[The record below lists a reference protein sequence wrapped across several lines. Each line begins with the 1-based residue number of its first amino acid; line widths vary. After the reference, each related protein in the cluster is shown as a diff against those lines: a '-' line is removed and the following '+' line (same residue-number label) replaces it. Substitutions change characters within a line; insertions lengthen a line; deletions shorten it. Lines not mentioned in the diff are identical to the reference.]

1 MWFAVPSC
9 RWIVQS
15 SASEMPSSTRRYSI
29 WTMTQSSKKAKN
41 CREGMVVAVEF
52 ARGQTYVERR
62 VLDLMMTR
70 KLLMDSRKEGT
81 M

>member
-1 MWFAVPSC
+1 MWFDVPSW

-29 WTMTQSSKKAKN
+29 WTMTQSNKKAKN
-41 CREGMVVAVEF
+41 CREGTVVAVEF
-52 ARGQTYVERR
+52 AMGQMYVERR

-70 KLLMDSRKEGT
+70 KLLTDSRKEGT
-81 M
+81 R